1 MDENQDNDPKEI
13 NKNIN
18 LNLSKY
24 LVISLGVTILLV
36 VLGVLWLKKNKK
48 ENSDK

>member
-18 LNLSKY
+18 LNLPKY

>member
-18 LNLSKY
+18 LNLAKY